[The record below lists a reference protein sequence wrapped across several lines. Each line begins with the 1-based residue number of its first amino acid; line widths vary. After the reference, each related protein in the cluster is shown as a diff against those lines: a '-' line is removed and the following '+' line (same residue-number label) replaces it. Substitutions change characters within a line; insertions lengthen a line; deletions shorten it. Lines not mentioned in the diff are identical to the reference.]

1 MNFTDNDIEQIQN
14 HDLTLE
20 QVREQI
26 ETIKRGMSFTNLTEA
41 ASIGNGI
48 LRFDSNEQNHYI
60 QVFEDKRNSLS
71 LIKFVPASG
80 AATRMFK
87 FLFKFLADF
96 NVSRDTINGYI
107 NKNKGSGLAVF
118 FAGLEKLPFFEEV
131 VHKVHK
137 VVPNFNELSYD
148 EKRVEFIKTML
159 DKDRLNYSDFPKGL
173 LPFHRYKYHIATA
186 FEEHLYE
193 ASLYASSNKVAN
205 VHFTISPKH
214 NKAFDKEFKY
224 IEEDVEENTQAA
236 FNISFSNQR
245 KSTDTIALTLN
256 NEPYRNSNGQLL
268 FRASGHGALL
278 DNLNGLDHDLIF
290 IKNIDN
296 VIVSKHH
303 KELAK
308 YKKILA
314 GVLIEAQQDV
324 FEFLHVLDNKDVK
337 DETCNLIAKF
347 LRDRFNLIII
357 DKFQK
362 FTVNQKIDYLKDKLN
377 RPIRVGGIV
386 KNEKEPGGGPF
397 WVKDKDGNASIQVV
411 EFAQID
417 FSSEDQKQ
425 IVRNATHFNPT
436 DFVCGIKNYRGELFD
451 LKEYVDVN
459 ANFVTNK
466 SILDQEIKVLER
478 PGLWN
483 GSMAHWNSIFIEV
496 PLMTFNP
503 VKTVNDL
510 LKSPH
515 QFL

>member
-1 MNFTDNDIEQIQN
+1 MNFTDNDIAQIQN

-20 QVREQI
+20 QVYEQI
-26 ETIKRGMSFTNLTEA
+26 EIIKRGMAFTHLIEA

-48 LRFDSNEQNHYI
+48 LRLDTNEQDHYI
-60 QVFEDKRNSLS
+60 KVFEDKRNSLS

-87 FLFKFLADF
+87 FLFKFLNDYDITK
-96 NVSRDTINGYI
+96 DTINGYI

-131 VHKVHK
+131 VHKIHEN
-137 VVPNFNELSYD
+137 VPNFNTLSHD
-148 EKRVEFIKTML
+148 EKRVEFIKTMINQ
-159 DKDRLNYSDFPKGL
+159 DRLNFSVLPKGL

-193 ASLYASSNKVAN
+193 ASLYASSNNIAN
-205 VHFTISPKH
+205 VHFTISPNHSKEF
-214 NKAFDKEFKY
+214 NKEFKY
-224 IEEDVEENTQAA
+224 IEEDVEEHTRTS
-236 FNISFSNQR
+236 FNISFSNQK
-245 KSTDTIALTLN
+245 KSTDTIALTLDN
-256 NEPYRNSNGQLL
+256 KLYRDSSGELL
-268 FRASGHGALL
+268 FRAAGHGSLL
-278 DNLNGLDHDLIF
+278 ENLNALDYDLIF

-314 GVLIEAQQDV
+314 GVLIEAQKEV
-324 FEFLHVLDNKDVK
+324 FQFLHQLDKESVNEEICSLISEFLIN
-337 DETCNLIAKF
+337 
-347 LRDRFNLIII
+347 RFNHIISNE
-357 DKFQK
+357 FQSYSLEK
-362 FTVNQKIDYLKDKLN
+362 KAEYLRNKLN

-397 WVKDKDGNASIQVV
+397 WVKDKKGNVSLQVV
-411 EFAQID
+411 EFAQMD
-417 FSSEDQKQ
+417 FSNEAQKN

-436 DFVCGIKNYRGELFD
+436 DFVCGIKNYKGELFD
-451 LKEYVDVN
+451 LKEFIDTN
-459 ANFVTNK
+459 ANFITQK
-466 SILDQEIKVLER
+466 SIFDQDIKALER

-510 LKSPH
+510 LKAPH